1 MARLRTYFI
10 NFFLRKFMKR
20 RYSAC
25 RTPSDVRKLFESGPS
40 IVPKGV
46 RFTKATI
53 GGISG
58 EWVGFVGLA
67 ARGTL
72 VYLHG
77 GGYVCMSSR
86 THRAITAAF
95 ALRGMRVFAADYRLA
110 PEHKFPAAVDDAT
123 AVWRALRAQVDGPI
137 FIAGD
142 SAGGGLSLALML
154 NLRACGERGPDA
166 ACLFSPWT
174 DLACTGDSM
183 RGNSNRDPLLNIE
196 SLHMQAS
203 AYASEVDL
211 RTPLISPLYG
221 DLARLP
227 PMIAFVG
234 DTEIL
239 LNDSTRVAERARAA
253 GVTVELRTYH
263 DMPHVWPMLNVI
275 LPEGRK
281 ALDEGAAFLFAA
293 RPSVPPTRPATATA
307 PLGATQLKPT
317 TP

>member
-1 MARLRTYFI
+1 MTRARTYFI
-10 NFFLRKFMKR
+10 NFLLRRIMKR

-46 RFTKATI
+46 RFTEGTI
-53 GGISG
+53 GGVSG
-58 EWVGFVGLA
+58 EWVELEGLA

-77 GGYVCMSSR
+77 GGYVCMSPR
-86 THRAITAAF
+86 THRAITAGF
-95 ALRGMRVFAADYRLA
+95 ALRGMRVFAPDYRLA

-123 AVWRALRAQVDGPI
+123 AVWRALRAQVAGPI

-183 RGNSNRDPLLNIE
+183 RGNSNRDPLLNVGA
-196 SLHMQAS
+196 LHMQAS

-211 RTPLISPLYG
+211 QTPLISPLYG
-221 DLARLP
+221 DLAGLP
-227 PMIAFVG
+227 PMIVFVG

-239 LNDSTRVAERARAA
+239 FNDSTRVAERARAG
-253 GVTVELRTYH
+253 GVPVDLRTYH
-263 DMPHVWPMLNVI
+263 NMPHVWPMLNVI
-275 LPEGRK
+275 LPEGRE
-281 ALDEGAAFLFAA
+281 ALDQGAAFLFAA
-293 RPSVPPTRPATATA
+293 TPSVQPTSATAAA

-317 TP
+317 TR